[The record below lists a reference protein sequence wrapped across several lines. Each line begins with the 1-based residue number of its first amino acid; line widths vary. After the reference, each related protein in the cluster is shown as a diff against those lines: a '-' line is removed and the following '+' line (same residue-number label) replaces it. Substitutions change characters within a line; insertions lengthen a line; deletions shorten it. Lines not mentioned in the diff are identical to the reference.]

1 MGGEAPLLFGP
12 FCLDTTSGCV
22 WQGEKAIKMTP
33 KAFAVLSY
41 LAERP
46 GRVVTKEELF
56 RVVWPKTVVSDTA
69 LAVCIREIRLALAD
83 TLKPPQFIETVHR
96 RGYRWIAPLTHTPPV
111 RGPGSEVR
119 SQQNF
124 YPAPS
129 TPHQAPKLVG
139 RETELAQLH
148 QLLDKALAGE
158 RQIVFVTGEPGIGK
172 TTLVDAFLMEVGGQG
187 LGTGSFS
194 SQQPTPNPQPLTPS
208 VWIGRGQC
216 IEHYGAGEGYMPVLE
231 ALGRLCREPGGQHLI
246 ALLHRHAPTWLV
258 QMPALLES
266 ADLEALQRKVQG
278 ASRERMLREMGE
290 ALEVLTTEQP
300 LVLRLEDLHW
310 SDHSTLELLSVLA
323 RRRERAR
330 LLVIGTYRPMEMLAD
345 GHPLRTVK
353 QELQLHRQ
361 CEEQR
366 LALLTEEHVAEY
378 LTRRFS
384 AETTGWS
391 SLQGLARL
399 IHQRTEGNPLFMV
412 NVVDYLAT
420 QGGLGESVEKVQS
433 RVPGDLRQMIE
444 EQIHRLSPE
453 EQNTLEV
460 ASVAGAEFSAAAVAA
475 GVGAQVSEVEIRC
488 AGLARREQFLQARG
502 MEEWPD
508 ETVAARYSFL
518 HALYQQVLYERV
530 TAGRRIELH
539 RRIGERQER
548 AYGERARGI
557 AAELAVHF
565 ERGHDYRRAVQYYE
579 QAEKNAVQRS
589 AYVEAIGLLTKGLEL
604 LKTLPDTSER
614 IQQELELQIALG
626 DPLIATKG
634 YAAPEGEKAV
644 LRARELCQQVGETP
658 QLFPVLF
665 RLWVFYL
672 MRWGRE
678 LQTTRELAEQLM
690 RLAQS
695 TQDRYLLS
703 LAHVALGF
711 TLFWLGELPSARS
724 HLEQVI
730 TLYDPQQHPRF
741 SVGTADLRVDCLSY
755 AAWALWYLGYPDQA
769 LQRSQEVVALAE
781 GLSHPFSLAYALG
794 VAALFHLLRQEWP
807 LARERAEAA
816 MTLSTEQGFPFWL
829 AYGRLGWG
837 SALAEQGQ
845 IAEGIA
851 QLQQGLAAF
860 RAMGTEPPWIGHL
873 PALAAA
879 YAKVGQVEEGL
890 SVVVEGLEVAD
901 KTGGRVNEAELYRL
915 KGELTLQQ
923 SKQVKASRGKS
934 RQVRSPE
941 SEAEECFH
949 KAIEIARQQSAKSLE
964 LRAVVSLSR
973 LWQQQGKKK
982 EAHQMLAE
990 IYGWFTEGFDT
1001 RDLQEAKALLEKIS

>member
-33 KAFAVLSY
+33 KAFAVLAY

-46 GRVVTKEELF
+46 GRLVTKEELF

-96 RGYRWIAPLTHTPPV
+96 RGYRFIAPLTTAQPV
-111 RGPGSEVR
+111 QSSKFQVPSAK
-119 SQQNF
+119 SK
-124 YPAPS
+124 PAPS
-129 TPHQAPKLVG
+129 PQHSAPTLVG
-139 RETELAQLH
+139 RDTELAQLH
-148 QLLDKALAGE
+148 YWLDRALQGE

-172 TTLVDAFLMEVGGQG
+172 TSVVEAFLEHLATKGGVQ
-187 LGTGSFS
+187 
-194 SQQPTPNPQPLTPS
+194 
-208 VWIGRGQC
+208 IGRGQC

-231 ALGRLCREPGGQHLI
+231 ALGRLCREPGGKHLI
-246 ALLHRHAPTWLV
+246 MLLNRYAPTWLV

-290 ALEVLTTEQP
+290 ALEVLTAEQP

-378 LTRRFS
+378 LTMRFS
-384 AETTGWS
+384 AETTGWP
-391 SLQGLARL
+391 SLQGLAQL

-412 NVVDYLAT
+412 NVVDYLAA
-420 QGGLGESVEKVQS
+420 QGGLGESVEKVQN

-475 GVGAQVSEVEIRC
+475 GVEAQVSEVEIRC

-502 MEEWPD
+502 IEEWPD
-508 ETVAARYSFL
+508 GTVAARYSFL

-539 RRIGERQER
+539 RQIGERQER
-548 AYGERARGI
+548 AYGERAREI
-557 AAELAVHF
+557 SAALAVHF
-565 ERGHDYRRAVQYYE
+565 ERGHDYRRAVQYCE
-579 QAEKNAVQRS
+579 QAGKNAIRRS
-589 AYVEAIGLLTKGLEL
+589 AYVEAISLLTRGLEL
-604 LKTLPDTSER
+604 LKMLPDTSER
-614 IQQELELQIALG
+614 IQQELGLQVALG
-626 DPLIATKG
+626 APLMAVKG
-634 YAAPEGEKAV
+634 YSAPEVEHTYA
-644 LRARELCQQVGETP
+644 RSRELCQRVEETP
-658 QLFPVLF
+658 QLFVVLCGLYMF
-665 RLWVFYL
+665 YHSRGELWTAY
-672 MRWGRE
+672 
-678 LQTTRELAEQLM
+678 ELADQLLH
-690 RLAQS
+690 LAQNL
-695 TQDRYLLS
+695 QDPGLL
-703 LAHVALGF
+703 LTAHLG
-711 TLFWLGELPSARS
+711 LGANLYWRGEFASARA
-724 HLEQVI
+724 HMEQGLF
-730 TLYDPQQHPRF
+730 LYDPQKPPPVFH
-741 SVGTADLRVDCLSY
+741 TADLRVDVLSY
-755 AAWALWYLGYPDQA
+755 AAIALWHLGYPDQA
-769 LQRSQEVVALAE
+769 LKRSHEAAALAE
-781 GLSHPFSLAYALG
+781 GLSHPFSLAYALWST
-794 VAALFHLLRQEWP
+794 ALLHSFRRERE
-807 LARERAEAA
+807 LARKRTEALI
-816 MTLSTEQGFPFWL
+816 TLSTEQGFPFWL
-829 AYGRLGWG
+829 AEGTIHRGWV
-837 SALAEQGQ
+837 LAAQGQ
-845 IAEGIA
+845 EEEGVVQIR
-851 QLQQGLAAF
+851 QGLAGRQA
-860 RAMGTEPPWIGHL
+860 IGAEIGRPSFL
-873 PALAAA
+873 ALLAEA
-879 YAKVGQVEEGL
+879 YGRVGQVEEGL
-890 SVVVEGLEVAD
+890 SVVAEALALVD
-901 KTGGRVNEAELYRL
+901 KTGQCVSEAELYRL

-923 SKQVKASRGKS
+923 ESQKAKGKGQKAKVEANPQS
-934 RQVRSPE
+934 LTPDPQA
-941 SEAEECFH
+941 EAEECFL
-949 KAIEIARQQSAKSLE
+949 KAIEIARRQQAKSLE
-964 LRAVVSLSR
+964 LRAVMSLSR
-973 LWQQQGKKK
+973 LWQQQGKKT

-1001 RDLQEAKALLEKIS
+1001 RDLQEAKALLEEIS